1 MAKASYFIKYEAFF
15 VTNLLLIRGIIKRKL

>member
-1 MAKASYFIKYEAFF
+1 MEKVSYFMKYEAFV